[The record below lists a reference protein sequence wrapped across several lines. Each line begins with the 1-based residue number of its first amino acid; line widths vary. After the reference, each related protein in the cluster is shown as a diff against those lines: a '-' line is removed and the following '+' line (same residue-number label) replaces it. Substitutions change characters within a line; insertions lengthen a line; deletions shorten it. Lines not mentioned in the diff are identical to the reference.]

1 MNIDHLL
8 NRLAVFFIML
18 WIFTY
23 AEPAR
28 AQMPSDITPIVSTD
42 AMPLDAP
49 DAGPQSTATT
59 HAAPAPDPELSK
71 SFWVTGRPGHVR
83 PMAQPAVAA
92 AMSPA
97 TAPANH
103 STASLPVI
111 VAKTMTSA
119 EQQAVLKAF
128 APTPAPVLTASASKP
143 PLPSP
148 APRAPAPAAAP
159 SPVAQPAPEP
169 PAPSISTA
177 VAPPT
182 AIQSDFTSAPPAEEY
197 LHVLVGRSVFINTH
211 FKLKRVYIT
220 NPTVLDSYT
229 ATPNQILCTAKQTGV
244 SSLILWD
251 DHEMSHTYLVSSDVD
266 VAALQGSLKGS
277 LPHEDIRAVAD
288 GGKIVLTGTVST
300 DAIADSAM
308 KLASQYSK
316 DVSDAMLVNPAKVK
330 QVELKVRIIEV
341 DRTKLD
347 QLGFN
352 IFSAGGNTLAAS
364 TTGQYSSLLSVGAA
378 GSATASTVGST
389 TVSVTN
395 PLNFLFYSSKY
406 NIGATL
412 QDLASQS
419 VLQILAEP
427 TITTISGQK
436 ADFLAGGEFPFPVV
450 QGSSTGTTSITIQF
464 RSYGVKVEFTPVV
477 NTDGTIDLKVAPEVS
492 ALDFTNAV
500 TISGYTIPA
509 LSTRRAETQVVLN
522 SGESFAISGLLD
534 RRATDSFSK
543 TPGIASVPILGELF
557 KSKSVNHSTSE
568 LIVLVTP
575 TTIEPL
581 MQANNL
587 PVPTQ
592 AVPMLDPLTFDK
604 KLPKRATKPSAGP
617 QPDAVPD
624 TRP

>member
-1 MNIDHLL
+1 MNIDTFL

-18 WIFTY
+18 WIFTS
-23 AEPAR
+23 AEPLR
-28 AQMPSDITPIVSTD
+28 AQMPSDITPIVSTE
-42 AMPLDAP
+42 ATPLDAP
-49 DAGPQSTATT
+49 DAGPQTS
-59 HAAPAPDPELSK
+59 APAPVTVTDPSK
-71 SFWVTGRPGHVR
+71 SFWVTGRPGHAR
-83 PMAQPAVAA
+83 PVMPQAVAPDPSALSSATSQVANPTA
-92 AMSPA
+92 ATPA
-97 TAPANH
+97 T
-103 STASLPVI
+103 TAKPL
-111 VAKTMTSA
+111 TSA
-119 EQQAVLKAF
+119 EKKAVLTAF
-128 APTPAPVLTASASKP
+128 PPKPAPMLTASATTPTP
-143 PLPSP
+143 PGS
-148 APRAPAPAAAP
+148 APRPLAPAAAP
-159 SPVAQPAPEP
+159 APAPPSAPSLSTAITP
-169 PAPSISTA
+169 PAA
-177 VAPPT
+177 L
-182 AIQSDFTSAPPAEEY
+182 QSDFTSALPVEEH
-197 LHVLVGRSVFINTH
+197 LHVIVGRSVFINTH

-220 NPTVLDSYT
+220 NPAVLDSYA
-229 ATPNQILCTAKQTGV
+229 ATPNQILCTAKETGV

-266 VAALQGSLKGS
+266 VAALQGSLKQT
-277 LPHEDIRAVAD
+277 LPHEEIRAAAD

-300 DAIADSAM
+300 DAVVDTAT
-308 KLASQYSK
+308 KLAAQYSK
-316 DVSDAMLVNPAKVK
+316 DVSNAMLVNPARVK

-341 DRTKLD
+341 DRTKLE
-347 QLGFN
+347 QFGFN

-364 TTGQYSSLLSVGAA
+364 TTGQYSSLLSVGAG
-378 GSATASTVGST
+378 GSATASTVGNT
-389 TVSVTN
+389 TVAVTN
-395 PLNFLFYSSKY
+395 PLNFLVYSSKY

-412 QDLASQS
+412 QDLASHNI
-419 VLQILAEP
+419 LQILAEP

-436 ADFLAGGEFPFPVV
+436 ANFLAGGEFPFPVV

-464 RSYGVKVEFTPVV
+464 RSYGVKLEFTPVV

-568 LIVLVTP
+568 LIVVVTP
-575 TTIEPL
+575 TTVEPL
-581 MQANNL
+581 AQTNNL

-592 AVPMLDPLTFDK
+592 AVPMLDPHSFDRQ
-604 KLPKRATKPSAGP
+604 LPKRATKPSAGP

>member
-1 MNIDHLL
+1 MNIDYLL

-18 WIFTY
+18 WIFTF
-23 AEPAR
+23 ASPVR
-28 AQMPSDITPIVSTD
+28 AQIPTDITPIVSTD

-49 DAGPQSTATT
+49 DAVPQTTAYTSS
-59 HAAPAPDPELSK
+59 PAPESSK
-71 SFWVTGRPGHVR
+71 SFWVTGRPGHQR
-83 PMAQPAVAA
+83 PLAQQPVAA
-92 AMSPA
+92 SQTAIASA
-97 TAPANH
+97 TPNVVNPTSHA
-103 STASLPVI
+103 SGTTTA
-111 VAKTMTSA
+111 AMTSA
-119 EQQAVLKAF
+119 EKRAVLTAF
-128 APTPAPVLTASASKP
+128 PPAPAPATAPVLTASATT
-143 PLPSP
+143 P
-148 APRAPAPAAAP
+148 APPGLAPRLPAPAPAP
-159 SPVAQPAPEP
+159 TPAPT
-169 PAPSISTA
+169 PAPSVTTA
-177 VAPPT
+177 IAPP
-182 AIQSDFTSAPPAEEY
+182 AALQSDFTSALPVEEH
-197 LHVLVGRSVFINTH
+197 LHVIVGRSVFINTH

-220 NPTVLDSYT
+220 NPAVLDSYT

-266 VAALQGSLKGS
+266 VAALQGSLKQT

-300 DAIADSAM
+300 DAVVDTAT
-308 KLASQYSK
+308 KLAAQYSK
-316 DVSDAMLVNPAKVK
+316 DVSDAMLVNPAKIK
-330 QVELKVRIIEV
+330 QVELKVRIVEV
-341 DRTKLD
+341 DRSKLD

-352 IFSAGGNTLAAS
+352 IFSAGGNTLASSS
-364 TTGQYSSLLSVGAA
+364 TNQFSSMLSVGGA
-378 GSATASTVGST
+378 GSATASTVGNT
-389 TVSVTN
+389 TVAVTN

-412 QDLASQS
+412 QDLATQNI
-419 VLQILAEP
+419 LQILAEP

-543 TPGIASVPILGELF
+543 TPGIANVPILGELF
-557 KSKSVNHSTSE
+557 KSKNVNHSTSE
-568 LIVLVTP
+568 LIVVVTP
-575 TTIEPL
+575 TTVEPL
-581 MQANNL
+581 LRANNL

-592 AVPMLDPLTFDK
+592 AVPMLDPHTFDT

-617 QPDAVPD
+617 QPEPVPD